1 MELTKVYPSSD
12 VLFIIELI
20 IQLTHLAHR
29 CDSDVLFSKH
39 DKRLA
44 EVWLSI
50 WAGLCFVSTLATV
63 LTFLVDN
70 ARFRYPERPAL
81 FLALCY
87 NLASVGWGVRAAA
100 GRAAVAC
107 HTVPHPSSAGYLSVS
122 VLLSHDGLANAN
134 CAVVFLLLYY
144 FGMAAL
150 VW

>member
-1 MELTKVYPSSD
+1 
-12 VLFIIELI
+12 
-20 IQLTHLAHR
+20 
-29 CDSDVLFSKH
+29 VLFSKH

-50 WAGLCFVSTLATV
+50 WAGLCFVSTLATA
-63 LTFLVDN
+63 LSFLVDG
-70 ARFRYPERPAL
+70 ARCRYPERPAL
-81 FLALCY
+81 FLALCL

-100 GRAAVAC
+100 GRTAVAC
-107 HTVPHPSSAGYLSVS
+107 HSLPHPTAAGFLSVS